1 VDTLPE
7 RKKGSAAARYGSL
20 IETNQAQR
28 LVRQLPTAAQWQTG
42 PAKNHRKRICLQPE
56 LKEKIM
62 PKKEK
67 SLFDKAIDALTDR
80 DEKEAAAK
88 AAQEKALAD
97 AAKKEAEAR
106 AKRAA
111 ENAAAE
117 KLTADKIAAENA
129 AAARVAAEQA
139 NAERIAAAKAAAP
152 KKGVVTVRS
161 LRIRA
166 DHNTTSE
173 VVAGLVNG
181 DEVTILSTWT
191 DGKDTWA
198 KLDKGWAAMVY
209 DGEMYIKINQ
219 GP

>member
-1 VDTLPE
+1 MPE
-7 RKKGSAAARYGSL
+7 
-20 IETNQAQR
+20 
-28 LVRQLPTAAQWQTG
+28 
-42 PAKNHRKRICLQPE
+42 
-56 LKEKIM
+56 EK
-62 PKKEK
+62 K

-88 AAQEKALAD
+88 AAQEKALAE
-97 AAKKEAEAR
+97 AAKKEADAR
-106 AKRAA
+106 AKIAA
-111 ENAAAE
+111 EKAAAE
-117 KLTADKIAAENA
+117 KAAAEKAAAAKAATDKVAAEKA
-129 AAARVAAEQA
+129 AAARVVAEKAA
-139 NAERIAAAKAAAP
+139 AERIAAAKAAAAP

-181 DEVTILSTWT
+181 DEVTILETWT

-209 DGEMYIKINQ
+209 DGETYIKLA
-219 GP
+219 

>member
-1 VDTLPE
+1 MPE
-7 RKKGSAAARYGSL
+7 
-20 IETNQAQR
+20 
-28 LVRQLPTAAQWQTG
+28 
-42 PAKNHRKRICLQPE
+42 
-56 LKEKIM
+56 EK
-62 PKKEK
+62 K

-80 DEKEAAAK
+80 DEKAAA
-88 AAQEKALAD
+88 AEAQAKALAE
-97 AAKKEAEAR
+97 AAKKEADAR
-106 AKRAA
+106 AKL
-111 ENAAAE
+111 AAE
-117 KLTADKIAAENA
+117 KTAAEKAAADKIAAEKA
-129 AAARVAAEQA
+129 AAAKVATEQAIAEKVAAAQA
-139 NAERIAAAKAAAP
+139 VAP

-209 DGEMYIKINQ
+209 DGETYIKIV
-219 GP
+219 